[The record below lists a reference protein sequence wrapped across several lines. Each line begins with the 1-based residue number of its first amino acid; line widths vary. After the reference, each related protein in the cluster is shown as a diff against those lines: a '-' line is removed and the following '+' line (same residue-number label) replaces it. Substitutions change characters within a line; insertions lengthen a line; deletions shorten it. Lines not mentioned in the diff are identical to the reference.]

1 MSYGGSEEFNYLARF
16 KIFKLDENKH
26 SRVRVSVR
34 SKAWENR
41 AIFVGNDSSYIVSA
55 KDFPGCKINYVCFSE
70 NAHSTV
76 GFNSNHPGAYAS
88 LYDFDDDFVSPLS
101 VLPFYSNIF

>member
-1 MSYGGSEEFNYLARF
+1 MDDCSSFIWGMSYGGSEEFNYLARF

-26 SRVRVSVR
+26 SCVRVSVR
-34 SKAWENR
+34 SKEWENR

-55 KDFPGCKINYVCFSE
+55 KDFPGCKINYVYFSE

-76 GFNSNHPGAYAS
+76 GFNSNHPGALCQS
-88 LYDFDDDFVSPLS
+88 L
-101 VLPFYSNIF
+101 